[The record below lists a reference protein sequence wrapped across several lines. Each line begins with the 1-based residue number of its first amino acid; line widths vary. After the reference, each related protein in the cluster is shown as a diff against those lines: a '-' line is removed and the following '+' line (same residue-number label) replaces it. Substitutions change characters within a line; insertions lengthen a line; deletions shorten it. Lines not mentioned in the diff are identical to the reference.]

1 MPFQQLILKLANRS
15 IYLYF
20 KKEISL
26 TFKNQASPSTMIS
39 IRSSRE
45 MLATRPFFPLLQ
57 QPTVDSQQT
66 EMVLRICRQTL
77 GELLKTQ
84 LLLEAIRQAPTHHGV
99 GKMPLMCRKMRT
111 SRLHLTAILR
121 SLLPMLH
128 FSGKRQARQ
137 TINPHFMRNSGNP
150 FSNTGKLRPSISFNI
165 KDAISLLQPTKVYSL

>member
-45 MLATRPFFPLLQ
+45 TLATRPFFPLLQ
-57 QPTVDSQQT
+57 QSRVDSQQT
-66 EMVLRICRQTL
+66 EMVLRICRQPL
-77 GELLKTQ
+77 EVLLKMQQ
-84 LLLEAIRQAPTHHGV
+84 LLEEIHQAHTHQEV

-111 SRLHLTAILR
+111 SRLLLTAILR
-121 SLLPMLH
+121 SLHPMLH

-137 TINPHFMRNSGNP
+137 TINPHFMRN
-150 FSNTGKLRPSISFNI
+150 
-165 KDAISLLQPTKVYSL
+165 